1 MAEKET
7 LSAAQR
13 AKIRRLSAPKELAPD
28 EEGGELNIVPF
39 LDIIMNVLMFV
50 LATVTTVFLATITS
64 DFPKRGGRGSTATTP
79 TLGLSVLVV
88 PEGFSVKAK
97 GGSIAP
103 GCHDTGMGIT
113 VPKNGSDYDY
123 KGLTTCVA
131 TVKREAPEEVR
142 DETSVTFTANP
153 NIPLQVIVSAIDA
166 VRQDPD
172 GKDLFPDVQFG
183 LSR

>member
-7 LSAAQR
+7 LSASQR
-13 AKIRRLSAPKELAPD
+13 AKIRRLAAPKELAPD

-50 LATVTTVFLATITS
+50 LATVTTIFLATITA
-64 DFPKRGGRGSTATTP
+64 DFPKRGGRGGSPSTP
-79 TLGLSVLVV
+79 TLGLTIIVV

-113 VPKNGSDYDY
+113 VPKVGGDYDY
-123 KGLTTCVA
+123 KGLGTCVA
-131 TVKREAPEEVR
+131 TVKKEAPEEVR
-142 DETSVTFTANP
+142 DETSVTVSANP
-153 NIPLQVIVSAIDA
+153 NIPLQVVISALDA
-166 VRQDPD
+166 VRQDAD

>member
-1 MAEKET
+1 MAEEK

-13 AKIRRLSAPKELAPD
+13 SKIRRLSAPKELAPD

-50 LATVTTVFLATITS
+50 LATVTTVFLATITA
-64 DFPKRGGRGSTATTP
+64 DFPKRGGRGGPQTP
-79 TLGLSVLVV
+79 TLGLTVIVV
-88 PEGFSVKAK
+88 PEGFSVKAR

-113 VPKNGSDYDY
+113 VPKVGGDYDY
-123 KGLTTCVA
+123 KGLNTCVA
-131 TVKREAPEEVR
+131 TVKKESPEEVR
-142 DETSVTFTANP
+142 EETNVTVSANP

-166 VRQDPD
+166 VRNDAD

-183 LSR
+183 LSK